1 MVNDLEYLIGSSVT
15 IILLVFSLFLMR
27 LSNKYNYPIR
37 VVVSQS
43 RTHQLMAPVT
53 INIYPEKDLVTQATN
68 HYDRNQVRVLM
79 TEHNAYWIANNALQV
94 ADIVDGIVQEDSAK
108 KVDMMGMDKVELEEM
123 IFIVEKLTEGKSN
136 DRWSSGN

>member
-15 IILLVFSLFLMR
+15 IIVLAFSLFLMR
-27 LSNKYNYPIR
+27 LSNKYKYPIK
-37 VVVSQS
+37 VSASQS

-53 INIYPEKDLVTQATN
+53 INVYPEKDLVTQSTN

-79 TEHNAYWIANNALQV
+79 TENHAYWIANNALQV

>member
-1 MVNDLEYLIGSSVT
+1 MVNDLEYFIGSSVT
-15 IILLVFSLFLMR
+15 IFILLFGFFLIR
-27 LSNKYNYPIR
+27 LSNKYTYPIKIKA
-37 VVVSQS
+37 SQS

-53 INIYPEKDLVTQATN
+53 INVYPQKDLVTQATN
-68 HYDRNQVRVLM
+68 HFDNAQVRVLM
-79 TEHNAYWIANNALQV
+79 TEHHAYWIANNALQV